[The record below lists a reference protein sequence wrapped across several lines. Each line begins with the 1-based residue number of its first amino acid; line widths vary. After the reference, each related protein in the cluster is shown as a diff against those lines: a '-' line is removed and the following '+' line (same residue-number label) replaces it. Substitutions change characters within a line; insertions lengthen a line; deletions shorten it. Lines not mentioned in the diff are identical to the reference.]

1 MMDNNSFASI
11 DKLMEFGLGIGIAQQ
26 MVNTMNHVIDTMY
39 MPNAGQAIKP
49 LQMGYYA
56 IIANQQ
62 IGPLCDEELSQL
74 VENNSLTKD
83 TFLWKPGMSG
93 WKLAKD
99 IPEVFKHIILNR
111 R

>member
-1 MMDNNSFASI
+1 MMDNDSFASI
-11 DKLMEFGLGIGIAQQ
+11 DKLMKFGLGIGIAQQ

-74 VENNSLTKD
+74 VENNFLTKD

-99 IPEVFKHIILNR
+99 IPEVFKYIILNR
-111 R
+111 K